1 MNLIGFG
8 ALNGRSG
15 GGCFGQAT
23 FSFQKRISKMTMT
36 VKIGAALMLLLAL
49 SSCGNTIRG
58 FGRDTAN
65 AVNATQD
72 AGRSV
77 NRAATR

>member
-1 MNLIGFG
+1 MDFG
-8 ALNGRSG
+8 ALNGRSSA
-15 GGCFGQAT
+15 GCFGLAI
-23 FSFQKRISKMTMT
+23 SSLQKRISKMTIT

-58 FGRDTAN
+58 MGRDTAN

-72 AGRSV
+72 AGHSV
-77 NRAATR
+77 NRAARR

>member
-1 MNLIGFG
+1 LDFG
-8 ALNGRSG
+8 ALNGRSSA
-15 GGCFGQAT
+15 GCLGRAI
-23 FSFQKRISKMTMT
+23 SSLQKRISKMTIT

-58 FGRDTAN
+58 MGRDTAN

-72 AGRSV
+72 AGHSV
-77 NRAATR
+77 NRAARR